1 MSKLFKAIVGI
12 GGAAAAV
19 VLSQKENRDKLKDEY
34 SKYKSNPESYKQNAK
49 DIASQISSKAGETY
63 NEVKQDPKGY
73 ASKVKQDPKGY
84 ASKVKQDPKGFINE
98 QKDRF
103 SNVSEQEEEHVE
115 EARFTDEGAADPSNN
130 LRVVTEEELK
140 NNSNKHD
147 GK

>member
-73 ASKVKQDPKGY
+73 ASKVKQDPKG
-84 ASKVKQDPKGFINE
+84 FINE

-115 EARFTDEGAADPSNN
+115 EARFTDEGAADSSNN

>member
-73 ASKVKQDPKGY
+73 ASKVKQDPKG
-84 ASKVKQDPKGFINE
+84 FINE

-103 SNVSEQEEEHVE
+103 KGESEEEEHVE

-140 NNSNKHD
+140 NNKNK
-147 GK
+147 

>member
-12 GGAAAAV
+12 GGAAVAV
-19 VLSQKENRDKLKDEY
+19 VLSKKENRDKLKDEY

-63 NEVKQDPKGY
+63 NEVKEDP
-73 ASKVKQDPKGY
+73 Q
-84 ASKVKQDPKGFINE
+84 GFINE

-115 EARFTDEGAADPSNN
+115 EARFTDEGAANPSNN

>member
-12 GGAAAAV
+12 GGAAVAV
-19 VLSQKENRDKLKDEY
+19 VLSKKENRDKLKDEY

-63 NEVKQDPKGY
+63 NEVKQDPKG
-73 ASKVKQDPKGY
+73 
-84 ASKVKQDPKGFINE
+84 FINE

-115 EARFTDEGAADPSNN
+115 EARFTDEGAANPSNN

>member
-19 VLSQKENRDKLKDEY
+19 VLSKKENRDKLKDEY

-73 ASKVKQDPKGY
+73 ASKVKQDPKG
-84 ASKVKQDPKGFINE
+84 FINE

-103 SNVSEQEEEHVE
+103 KNVSENEEEHIE

-147 GK
+147 EK

>member
-1 MSKLFKAIVGI
+1 MSKLLKAIIGV

-19 VLSQKENRDKLKDEY
+19 VLSKKENRDKLKDEY

-73 ASKVKQDPKGY
+73 ASR
-84 ASKVKQDPKGFINE
+84 VKQDPKGFINE

-103 SNVSEQEEEHVE
+103 KGVNEKEEEHVE
-115 EARFTDEGAADPSNN
+115 EARFTDEGAAAPSNN

-140 NNSNKHD
+140 NNKNK
-147 GK
+147 

>member
-34 SKYKSNPESYKQNAK
+34 SKYKSNPETYKQNAK

-63 NEVKQDPKGY
+63 NE
-73 ASKVKQDPKGY
+73 VKQDPKGY

>member
-19 VLSQKENRDKLKDEY
+19 VLSKKENRDRLKDEY

-73 ASKVKQDPKGY
+73 ASKVKQDPKG
-84 ASKVKQDPKGFINE
+84 FINE

-103 SNVSEQEEEHVE
+103 KNVSENEDEHIE

-147 GK
+147 EK

>member
-12 GGAAAAV
+12 GGAATAV
-19 VLSQKENRDKLKDEY
+19 VLSKKENRDRLKDEY

-73 ASKVKQDPKGY
+73 ASKVKQDPKG
-84 ASKVKQDPKGFINE
+84 FINE
-98 QKDRF
+98 QKGRF
-103 SNVSEQEEEHVE
+103 KNVSENEEEHIE

-140 NNSNKHD
+140 NNSNKRD
-147 GK
+147 EK

>member
-73 ASKVKQDPKGY
+73 ASKVKQDPKG
-84 ASKVKQDPKGFINE
+84 FINE

>member
-1 MSKLFKAIVGI
+1 MSKLLKAIIGV

-19 VLSQKENRDKLKDEY
+19 VLSKKENRDKLKDEY

-73 ASKVKQDPKGY
+73 ASRVKQG
-84 ASKVKQDPKGFINE
+84 PKGFINE

-103 SNVSEQEEEHVE
+103 KGVNEKEEEHVE

-140 NNSNKHD
+140 NNKNK
-147 GK
+147 

>member
-73 ASKVKQDPKGY
+73 ASKVKQDPKG
-84 ASKVKQDPKGFINE
+84 FINE

-140 NNSNKHD
+140 NNSNEHD

>member
-73 ASKVKQDPKGY
+73 ASKVKQDPKG
-84 ASKVKQDPKGFINE
+84 FINE

-103 SNVSEQEEEHVE
+103 SNVSEQEEGHVE

>member
-19 VLSQKENRDKLKDEY
+19 VLSKKENRDKLKDEY

-49 DIASQISSKAGETY
+49 EIASQISSKAGETY
-63 NEVKQDPKGY
+63 NE
-73 ASKVKQDPKGY
+73 VKQDPKGY

>member
-49 DIASQISSKAGETY
+49 DIASQISSKAGEIY
-63 NEVKQDPKGY
+63 NE
-73 ASKVKQDPKGY
+73 VKQDPKGY

>member
-19 VLSQKENRDKLKDEY
+19 VLSKKENRDRLKDEY

-73 ASKVKQDPKGY
+73 ASKVKQDPKG
-84 ASKVKQDPKGFINE
+84 FINE
-98 QKDRF
+98 QKGRF
-103 SNVSEQEEEHVE
+103 KNVSENEEEHIE
-115 EARFTDEGAADPSNN
+115 EARFTDEGADDPSNN

-140 NNSNKHD
+140 NNSNKRD
-147 GK
+147 EK

>member
-1 MSKLFKAIVGI
+1 M
-12 GGAAAAV
+12 
-19 VLSQKENRDKLKDEY
+19 LSQKENRDKLKDEY

-63 NEVKQDPKGY
+63 NE
-73 ASKVKQDPKGY
+73 VKQDPKGY

>member
-19 VLSQKENRDKLKDEY
+19 VLSKKENRDRLKDEY

-73 ASKVKQDPKGY
+73 ASKVKQDPKG
-84 ASKVKQDPKGFINE
+84 FINE
-98 QKDRF
+98 QKGRF
-103 SNVSEQEEEHVE
+103 KNASDNEEEHIE

-140 NNSNKHD
+140 NNSNKRD
-147 GK
+147 EK

>member
-12 GGAAAAV
+12 GGTAVAV
-19 VLSQKENRDKLKDEY
+19 VLSKKENRDKLKDEY

-73 ASKVKQDPKGY
+73 ASKVKQDPKG
-84 ASKVKQDPKGFINE
+84 FINE

-115 EARFTDEGAADPSNN
+115 EARFTDEGAANPSNN

>member
-19 VLSQKENRDKLKDEY
+19 VLSKKENRDRLKDEY

-73 ASKVKQDPKGY
+73 ASKVKQDPKG
-84 ASKVKQDPKGFINE
+84 FINE
-98 QKDRF
+98 QKGRF
-103 SNVSEQEEEHVE
+103 KNASENEEEHIEEEHIE

-140 NNSNKHD
+140 NNSNKRD
-147 GK
+147 EK

>member
-19 VLSQKENRDKLKDEY
+19 VLSKKENRDRLKDEY

-63 NEVKQDPKGY
+63 NE
-73 ASKVKQDPKGY
+73 VKQDPKGY

>member
-73 ASKVKQDPKGY
+73 ASKVKQDPKGL
-84 ASKVKQDPKGFINE
+84 INE

>member
-19 VLSQKENRDKLKDEY
+19 VLSKKENRDKLKDEY
-34 SKYKSNPESYKQNAK
+34 SKYKSNPDSYKQNAK

-63 NEVKQDPKGY
+63 NE
-73 ASKVKQDPKGY
+73 VKQDPKGY

-115 EARFTDEGAADPSNN
+115 EARFTDEGAANPSNN

>member
-73 ASKVKQDPKGY
+73 ASKVKQDPKG
-84 ASKVKQDPKGFINE
+84 FINE

-103 SNVSEQEEEHVE
+103 SNVSDQEEEHVE

>member
-19 VLSQKENRDKLKDEY
+19 VLSKKENRDRLKDEY

-73 ASKVKQDPKGY
+73 ASKVKQDPKG
-84 ASKVKQDPKGFINE
+84 FINE

-103 SNVSEQEEEHVE
+103 KNASENEEEHIE

-140 NNSNKHD
+140 NNSNKRD
-147 GK
+147 EK

>member
-19 VLSQKENRDKLKDEY
+19 VLSKKENRDKLKDEY

-73 ASKVKQDPKGY
+73 ASKVKQDPKG
-84 ASKVKQDPKGFINE
+84 FINE

-103 SNVSEQEEEHVE
+103 SNVSEQEEHVE
-115 EARFTDEGAADPSNN
+115 EARFTDEGAANPSNN

>member
-12 GGAAAAV
+12 GGAATAV
-19 VLSQKENRDKLKDEY
+19 VLSKKENRDRLKDEY

-73 ASKVKQDPKGY
+73 ASKVKQDPKG
-84 ASKVKQDPKGFINE
+84 FINE
-98 QKDRF
+98 QKGRF
-103 SNVSEQEEEHVE
+103 KNVNENEEEHIE

-140 NNSNKHD
+140 NNSNKRD
-147 GK
+147 EK

>member
-1 MSKLFKAIVGI
+1 MSKLLKAILGV

-19 VLSQKENRDKLKDEY
+19 VLSKKENRDKLKDEY

-49 DIASQISSKAGETY
+49 DIASQISSKANETY
-63 NEVKQDPKGY
+63 NE
-73 ASKVKQDPKGY
+73 VKQDPKGY

-115 EARFTDEGAADPSNN
+115 EARFTDEGAANPSNN

>member
-12 GGAAAAV
+12 GSSCSSSAFP
-19 VLSQKENRDKLKDEY
+19 KENRDKLKDEY

-63 NEVKQDPKGY
+63 NE
-73 ASKVKQDPKGY
+73 VKQDPKGY

>member
-19 VLSQKENRDKLKDEY
+19 VLSKKENRDKLKDEY

-73 ASKVKQDPKGY
+73 ASKVKQDPKG
-84 ASKVKQDPKGFINE
+84 FINE

-103 SNVSEQEEEHVE
+103 KKVSENEEEHIE

-147 GK
+147 EK

>member
-19 VLSQKENRDKLKDEY
+19 VLSKKENRDRLKDEY

-73 ASKVKQDPKGY
+73 ASKVKQDPKG
-84 ASKVKQDPKGFINE
+84 FINE
-98 QKDRF
+98 QKGRF
-103 SNVSEQEEEHVE
+103 KNVSENEEEHIE
-115 EARFTDEGAADPSNN
+115 EARSTDEGAADPSNN

-140 NNSNKHD
+140 NNSNKRD
-147 GK
+147 EK

>member
-73 ASKVKQDPKGY
+73 ASKVKQDPKG
-84 ASKVKQDPKGFINE
+84 FINE

-115 EARFTDEGAADPSNN
+115 EARFTDEGAANPSNN

>member
-19 VLSQKENRDKLKDEY
+19 VLSKKENRDRLKDEY

-73 ASKVKQDPKGY
+73 ASKVKQDPKG
-84 ASKVKQDPKGFINE
+84 FINE
-98 QKDRF
+98 QKGRF
-103 SNVSEQEEEHVE
+103 KNASENEEEHIE

-140 NNSNKHD
+140 NNSNKRD
-147 GK
+147 EK

>member
-19 VLSQKENRDKLKDEY
+19 VLSKKENRDRLKDEY

-73 ASKVKQDPKGY
+73 ASKVKQDPKG
-84 ASKVKQDPKGFINE
+84 FINE
-98 QKDRF
+98 QKGRF
-103 SNVSEQEEEHVE
+103 KNVSENEEEHIE

-140 NNSNKHD
+140 NNSNKRD
-147 GK
+147 EK